1 LTEYPLFLPFNDS
14 VLSAVVTLPD
24 GQARGVVVN
33 VTGTVLTSNVGSYL
47 CSRLAGPLAEQGLA
61 SIRFDFS
68 GAGDSPGLIEGV
80 GLDSIDWALDCANT
94 ALENIQEL
102 AAVDRFAAV
111 GTCYGTRIVFRLLR
125 NPLCVGAVCL
135 APVLLE
141 TRAWSRMRSR
151 YHKRSVIALVKSSRV
166 LRLVVLKPVKRLVGE
181 RKPATLVLDAVNQ
194 LDHARLRLIV
204 SHFLRDHY
212 SPPALKGLE
221 EARTKLPADEQGR
234 LDVQIVDDGPLS
246 TFEFMPREAQDRTVA
261 SVVEALVAAFD
272 EAEARDEPEVA
283 VALG

>member
-1 LTEYPLFLPFNDS
+1 MTEYPVFLPFKDS
-14 VLSAVVTLPD
+14 VLCAVVTLPE
-24 GQARGVVVN
+24 GEARGAVVN
-33 VTGTVLTSNVGSYL
+33 VTGSELTTYVGSYL
-47 CSRLAGPLAEQGLA
+47 CCRLAGPLAEQGIA

-68 GAGDSPGLIEGV
+68 GTGDSPGVVETH
-80 GLDSIDWALDCANT
+80 GLDSIDWAHDCADT

-102 AAVDRFAAV
+102 ASVQRFAAV
-111 GTCYGTRIVFRLLR
+111 GTCYGTRMAFRLLR
-125 NPLCVGAVCL
+125 DPRCVGAVCL

-141 TRAWSRMRSR
+141 TRSWSRMRTR
-151 YHKRSVIALVKSSRV
+151 YHERSAIAVIKSNPL
-166 LRLVVLKPVKRLVGE
+166 LRQVVLKPIKLMIGE

-221 EARTKLPADEQGR
+221 EARAQLPPEEQKR
-234 LDVQIVDDGPLS
+234 LEVQIVDDGPLS

-261 SVVEALVAAFD
+261 SVVEALVTAFD
-272 EAEARDEPEVA
+272 EAEARDGAAVA
-283 VALG
+283 VAVN

>member
-1 LTEYPLFLPFNDS
+1 MFLPFNEG
-14 VLSAVVTLPD
+14 VLSAVVTLPE
-24 GQARGVVVN
+24 GEARGAVVN
-33 VTGTVLTSNVGSYL
+33 VTGTVLTSNFGSYL
-47 CSRLAGPLAEQGLA
+47 CSRLAEPLAEQGIA

-68 GAGDSPGLIEGV
+68 GAGDSPGTIEGV

-94 ALENIQEL
+94 ALRNIQEL
-102 AAVDRFAAV
+102 ASVERFAAV

-141 TRAWSRMRSR
+141 TRTWSRMRTR
-151 YHKRSVIALVKSSRV
+151 YQKRSVIALIKSNRV
-166 LRLVVLKPVKRLVGE
+166 LRFVVLKPVKFLVGE
-181 RKPATLVLDAVNQ
+181 RRPATLVLDAVNQ
-194 LDHARLRLIV
+194 LRHARLRLIV

-221 EARTKLPADEQGR
+221 EARAKLPADEQRR

-246 TFEFMPREAQDRTVA
+246 TFEFMPRDAQDRTVA
-261 SVVEALVAAFD
+261 SVVESLVASFD
-272 EAEARDEPEVA
+272 EAEARDGAAVA
-283 VALG
+283 VVLG